1 MARINLTE
9 IAASLG
15 CDPQLLRNFYL
26 ERIHEPIMKDYSL
39 NDFVRIVDKWLKF
52 KKEEAFKSILIS
64 YQYRTDDESEKIRAL
79 ALMESLRNQPLMDV
93 NEAKE

>member
-15 CDPQLLRNFYL
+15 CDPQLFKNYYL
-26 ERIHEPIMKDYSL
+26 ERIHEPVMMGYSL
-39 NDFVRIVDKWLKF
+39 EDAGRIIDKYVKYI
-52 KKEEAFKSILIS
+52 KAEAFKSILIS

-79 ALMESLRNQPLMDV
+79 ALMESLRNQPMMGFD
-93 NEAKE
+93 EAKE